1 MRTDRAIGKRISAL
15 AIYRLSVKVIRR
27 TEGGNAKA
35 AAAYRSG
42 TKIGNFDYTHRRGVA
57 DGFLVLPDH
66 APQWNRAELWEEAE
80 QAEKRCN
87 SVVAREVL
95 IALPHEMPPEARRKA
110 VEGLV
115 GFLVGR
121 YGVALDA
128 ALHEPRKGH
137 DERNHHAHILMT
149 TRRLTAQ
156 GLGEKTRELDDK
168 KTGPLEIEAIREQ
181 WAQIL
186 KGFGFD
192 LEHRKRSFPCSTGKR
207 PIPPSRPAST
217 GRPNGEAVKGARS
230 AGTEQPGATRNPV
243 GVSMARIAS
252 THPLTAS
259 STGAPSQQEGR
270 GKPHRP
276 HSPTPS
282 FSYRPNQNF

>member
-1 MRTDRAIGKRISAL
+1 MRKGDRKKEFSAL
-15 AIYRLSVKVIRR
+15 AIYQLSVKAIRR
-27 TEGGNAKA
+27 SEGGNAKA

-66 APQWNRAELWEEAE
+66 APQWTRSQLWDEAE

-95 IALPHEMPPEARRKA
+95 IALPHEMPVDARRKA
-110 VEGLV
+110 VEGLA

-128 ALHEPRKGH
+128 ALHAPKIGH

-168 KTGPLEIEAIREQ
+168 TTGPLEIEAIRAA
-181 WAQIL
+181 WASIL
-186 KGFGFD
+186 SDAGFS
-192 LEHRKRSFPCSTGKR
+192 LEHRKRAFPCSTGKR
-207 PIPPSRPAST
+207 PIPPSRPAFT

-230 AGTEQPGATRNPV
+230 AGTEPRTATRNPA
-243 GVSMARIAS
+243 GVSMASMAS

-276 HSPTPS
+276 NRPNPS
-282 FSYRPNQNF
+282 FSYRPEASF